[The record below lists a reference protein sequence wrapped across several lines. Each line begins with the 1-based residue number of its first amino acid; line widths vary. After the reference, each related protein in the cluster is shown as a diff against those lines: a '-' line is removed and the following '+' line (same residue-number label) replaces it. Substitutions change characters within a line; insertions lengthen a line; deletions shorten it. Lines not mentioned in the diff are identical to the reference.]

1 MEIFKLSDGPW
12 KKLFE
17 GAFEENEVNIYSNP
31 KSIILV
37 LIFEKE
43 SGKTSGV
50 VVEMFK
56 VFFSVGEV
64 EGFVETLPRE
74 IILLTKHD
82 EKETLKFLVL
92 GSRPSY
98 IKWEEQ
104 QFMAETDTMLKR
116 LKTSSTLI
124 KDVSK
129 AYDLTLQELSE
140 AHESAQKAFFTQP
153 LLVPLLS
160 TSSHETESGIAGI
173 AKGEI
178 IFGLTKKQEQVLEP
192 INLFNK
198 TIIFGGREHD
208 RRHVLK
214 VIAESALL
222 SSIPV
227 VVLDWNNVFKSLND
241 ASKDLDGLKKYKVG
255 IDPIGFPVKI
265 LKPVEEIKVDL
276 NCTNAKGLAEVFGIG
291 DNIITKIIV
300 DTLRDNRVSGISEL
314 IEKVKATTPGEE
326 PNIYELNKA
335 VRILSLISQ
344 RYPGLFEGKN
354 DYANIVAGTGKSIGR
369 AAIIDLSG
377 VDDRVKLLVGH
388 NIFNGLLKQFKGKDK
403 TGKPP
408 VLIVPHAKIFVGAEK
423 ASVISAE
430 SIIVISELG
439 KIGVGYALEEENAL
453 DIAKEVA
460 NSTEAKITIIKEND
474 ISVQLKGRQSYR
486 VFVRPTLSR
495 AS

>member
-214 VIAESALL
+214 VI
-222 SSIPV
+222 
-227 VVLDWNNVFKSLND
+227 
-241 ASKDLDGLKKYKVG
+241 
-255 IDPIGFPVKI
+255 
-265 LKPVEEIKVDL
+265 VE
-276 NCTNAKGLAEVFGIG
+276 
-291 DNIITKIIV
+291 
-300 DTLRDNRVSGISEL
+300 
-314 IEKVKATTPGEE
+314 
-326 PNIYELNKA
+326 
-335 VRILSLISQ
+335 
-344 RYPGLFEGKN
+344 
-354 DYANIVAGTGKSIGR
+354 
-369 AAIIDLSG
+369 SG
-377 VDDRVKLLVGH
+377 V
-388 NIFNGLLKQFKGKDK
+388 F
-403 TGKPP
+403 
-408 VLIVPHAKIFVGAEK
+408 
-423 ASVISAE
+423 
-430 SIIVISELG
+430 
-439 KIGVGYALEEENAL
+439 
-453 DIAKEVA
+453 
-460 NSTEAKITIIKEND
+460 
-474 ISVQLKGRQSYR
+474 
-486 VFVRPTLSR
+486 
-495 AS
+495 